1 MNIYGRKIIIDRKMG
16 KILCESE
23 IVKNNEYNWLLKQLL
38 YKGNTK
44 KNEKYE
50 LNIQN
55 IQNLDY
61 SQKSFLDSS
70 AYDELYKTACNEW
83 FIYNIVDNE
92 QELECALCG
101 EKKNKKKYYIKN
113 RKNGEI
119 LNIGSTCIENFRD
132 IRDKNGKTIK
142 QLDKEFLTRAR
153 EEKLNNLYPGII
165 KRIDCFYKRLDD
177 LPTIINENLEKKYN
191 EKYSKIKTIYEKYK
205 KNKKLDTKL
214 AYEINDLL
222 NKGDEIFELI
232 HKDIDEKRKDE
243 WYISKEIKDWCYK
256 NYDDNVNT
264 INFLKRDGVIKLRSA
279 WRITESNL
287 VNKVVEKFNRIFI
300 QYNTK
305 IVKYNNQNRKVIFN
319 IETRNKYTKQIN
331 LEYSYKDLL
340 INYGEEIFEKKL
352 VINETSIEQI
362 IIDSNIN
369 DVTSLNRAL
378 ECIKNLTN
386 NVEIKKCDFDYNE
399 LIIKL
404 CRDNENYYKINAK
417 RCINYFKENIYN
429 NKFIENDKIT
439 TYLNKNSEIISTIDY
454 DKKGISNESIEHLI
468 RKGDVQ

>member
-153 EEKLNNLYPGII
+153 EEKLN
-165 KRIDCFYKRLDD
+165 
-177 LPTIINENLEKKYN
+177 NLEKKYN